1 MSYFYDYIKSFG
13 DKTINIYID
22 MDGVVA
28 DYDFEGYINDGT
40 KDDVYLNKRAVMSS
54 IKPLEEVS
62 TLPNVNLYILS
73 VSRYEK
79 QINGKLTWLDKN
91 MKFIKKENIFILP
104 RDTNDFKK
112 AKELKR
118 DFLEKRVNNDDINI
132 HIDDS
137 HEVLDILRDL
147 EMNLKILHVTSLID

>member
-40 KDDVYLNKRAVMSS
+40 KDDVYLNKRAVISS

-79 QINGKLTWLDKN
+79 QINGKLIWLDKN

-118 DFLEKRVNNDDINI
+118 DF
-132 HIDDS
+132 
-137 HEVLDILRDL
+137 
-147 EMNLKILHVTSLID
+147 